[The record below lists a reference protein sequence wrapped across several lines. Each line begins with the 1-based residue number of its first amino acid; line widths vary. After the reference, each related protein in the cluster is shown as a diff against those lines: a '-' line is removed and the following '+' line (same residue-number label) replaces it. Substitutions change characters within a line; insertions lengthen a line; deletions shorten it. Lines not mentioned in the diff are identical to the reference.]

1 VNRFSKFTRPTV
13 FAIIILTVAV
23 AAVGF
28 FVVRSDIEN
37 MRRAGRENLLW
48 DASQVEVELMR
59 LQRLLA
65 DVEHNDPNSAT
76 PDQVNDRFD
85 ILWSRVALFQQGAV
99 GARLTA
105 YDSASGTV
113 ARLFAAMMEVEPLV
127 VGLKEGDHETAQQV
141 QAVLAPFSPELRNLI
156 RTVLH
161 GEEEI
166 NAELRENLSNSS
178 TVLTALS
185 IVAVFASM
193 LMIFM
198 FARDSNRFRALAEA
212 NANLL
217 AASDRASQAK
227 SKFLAMMS
235 HELRT
240 PMNGVLGHLA
250 LVKQRGLS
258 PNQDRLIEQAERS
271 GQQMI
276 SLLADILDFSAL
288 QDDRLKLESK
298 PFDPRDLVAAVGDTF
313 RPVASREGIE
323 FSAHASDDC
332 PSRVIGDFGRL
343 RQALTHLATYLLET
357 AGTRNLALEVGYR
370 DGWLNV
376 SLSFAYSQSGGEWY
390 PELIMGETREGSDVF
405 ASEALGPAVSRG
417 LIKRM
422 GGCTKL
428 DTPSDDRIA
437 VLVGVPARELVLD
450 VLLIRTICQSS
461 ALEAICKASFRRE
474 DIRFLDEDSTL
485 QPHVVMLEA
494 GGEQEVAQVAKAV
507 AAYPEAILVALGRPR
522 NPDDFDDIVDVP
534 IDVSY
539 VRTAGFMN
547 RTKGMTNVASSDNL
561 RYAK

>member
-1 VNRFSKFTRPTV
+1 MNRFSKFTRPTV

-28 FVVRSDIEN
+28 FVVRNDIDN
-37 MRRAGRENLLW
+37 MRKAGRENLLW

-65 DVEHNDPNSAT
+65 DVEHDDPHSAT
-76 PDQVNDRFD
+76 SVEVNDRFD

-99 GARLTA
+99 GARLSA
-105 YDSASGTV
+105 YDAANGTV
-113 ARLFAAMMEVEPLV
+113 ARLFAAMKEVEPLV
-127 VGLKEGDHETAQQV
+127 VGLKQGDHETAQQI

-156 RTVLH
+156 RSVLH

-198 FARDSNRFRALAEA
+198 FARDSNRFRALAEV
-212 NANLL
+212 NATLL
-217 AASDRASQAK
+217 AASDRASKAK
-227 SKFLAMMS
+227 SQFLAMMS

-276 SLLADILDFSAL
+276 SLLADILDFAAL
-288 QDDRLKLESK
+288 QDDRLKLDSK
-298 PFDPRDLVAAVGDTF
+298 PFDPRDLVAAVSDTF

-357 AGTRNLALEVGYR
+357 AGTRDLALEVGYR

-428 DTPSDDRIA
+428 DTPADDRIA

-474 DIRFLDEDSTL
+474 DIRFLDDDSTL

-494 GGEQEVAQVAKAV
+494 GGEQEVVQVAKAL

-522 NPDDFDDIVDVP
+522 NRDDFDDIVDVP
-534 IDVSY
+534 IDVSN
-539 VRTAGFMN
+539 VRKAGFMN
-547 RTKGMTNVASSDNL
+547 LTRGMTNVASSDNL

>member
-1 VNRFSKFTRPTV
+1 MNIFSKFTRPTV

-178 TVLTALS
+178 TVFTALS

-227 SKFLAMMS
+227 SQFLAMMS

-547 RTKGMTNVASSDNL
+547 LTKGMTNVASSDNL